1 MMTDPSAWE
10 WKKLQGNS
18 CLALTGASKYEPP
31 YRSPFNIALIK
42 GLKFKS
48 FVLEVDVQQTGVKG
62 TPIREYMKQYENA
75 ANAPGY
81 NHRDH
86 CFFFGYQDP
95 AHFMYTHIAK
105 AGDDH
110 AHSVF
115 EVNNAERVSIV
126 DFRTF
131 GADWGV
137 EEWKKIRIV
146 RNVEKGTVAIYFED
160 MLTPIMVADNIPFE
174 EGFIGFGSFDDIG
187 AVDNIR
193 IWAPEAIKSKEVF
206 FK

>member
-1 MMTDPSAWE
+1 MTTSLSRKSVSLVFLLGAVSSTWSATRPEGLPADYRLQYEQNFDSKSSLNDFMMTDPSAWE

-146 RNVEKGTVAIYFED
+146 RNV
-160 MLTPIMVADNIPFE
+160 
-174 EGFIGFGSFDDIG
+174 
-187 AVDNIR
+187 
-193 IWAPEAIKSKEVF
+193 
-206 FK
+206 